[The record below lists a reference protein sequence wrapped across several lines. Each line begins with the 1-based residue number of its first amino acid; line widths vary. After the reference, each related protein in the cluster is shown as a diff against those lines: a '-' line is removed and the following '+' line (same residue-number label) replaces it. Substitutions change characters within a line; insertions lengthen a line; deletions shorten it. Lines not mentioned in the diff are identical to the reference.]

1 MMNKSI
7 TPYEVAITLIPKI
20 GAVLTKQLIAYCG
33 GVENVFTQSKQ
44 ELLKIPNIGNK
55 LVDNITSKTYLLE
68 AEKIIKE
75 AEKQNTQLLFYTN
88 PKYPQR
94 LLQNENAP
102 CLLYYKGNE
111 NLNAKRVISFVGTR
125 KATAYGKEVTQELMK
140 GLKKYNP
147 LIISGLA
154 YGIDS
159 ISHKSALEEGLST
172 IGVMA
177 TGTDIIYPEVNTQLA
192 KNMMRQGGLLT
203 EYPFQTAPDA
213 PRFPARNRIIAGMSD
228 AVIVVETA
236 KKGGTMITAEYA
248 HNYNKDVF
256 AVPNH
261 IYAPL
266 SEGCNHLIKT
276 HKANIC
282 TSTKDIAYHL
292 NWDLEE
298 EEKTAQLDLFGTLN
312 LAPHEQLII
321 DILKV
326 ENSIHIDNL
335 SRKTKIPVF
344 QLPALLL
351 NLELQN
357 LISTLPG
364 SMYALRR

>member
-1 MMNKSI
+1 MNNQI

-20 GAVLTKQLIAYCG
+20 GAVLTKQLISYCG
-33 GVENVFTQSKQ
+33 GIENVFNQTKQ
-44 ELLKIPNIGNK
+44 DLLKIPNIGNK

-68 AEKIIKE
+68 AEKVIKE
-75 AEKQNTQLLFYTN
+75 AEKQHTQLLFYTN
-88 PKYPQR
+88 PKYPKR

-111 NLNAKRVISFVGTR
+111 DLNAKRIVSFVGTR
-125 KATAYGKEVTQELMK
+125 KATTYGKEVTQNLIQ

-147 LIISGLA
+147 LIVSGLA

-159 ISHKSALEEGLST
+159 YSHKFALKEGLST

-177 TGTDIIYPEVNTQLA
+177 TGTDIIYPETNTQLA
-192 KNMMRQGGLLT
+192 KNMMKQGGLLT
-203 EYPFQTAPDA
+203 EYSFQTSPDA
-213 PRFPARNRIIAGMSD
+213 PRFPARNRIIAGISD

-256 AVPNH
+256 AVPNS

-282 TSTKDIAYHL
+282 ISAEDIAYHL

-298 EEKTAQLDLFGTLN
+298 EENIQLDLFNTLN
-312 LAPHEQLII
+312 LNAHEQLII

-326 ENSIHIDNL
+326 ETSIHVDNL
-335 SRKTKIPVF
+335 SRRTKIPVF
-344 QLPALLL
+344 QLPSVLL

-357 LISTLPG
+357 LINTLPG
-364 SMYALRR
+364 NMYSLKRK